1 MQILLS
7 ANYVYWHS
15 AVGQLLW
22 ESHTIA
28 LLAVLFLLWEQGH
41 QGQSAGAVEAVVQ
54 LEIAPA
60 AAVWDSTVLTQ
71 GQQGYQPYQQHQ
83 AQSEES
89 KGHWPPYRRCGR
101 GSWNKQKQH
110 SATKP
115 ASLLT
120 TQWYYLLS
128 DIASSSFSHLQSL
141 FSFFLTTVFVIAVLN
156 FMQSFQEISV
166 YSLRMS
172 INSGFSILE

>member
-7 ANYVYWHS
+7 ASYVCWHS
-15 AVGQLLW
+15 AVGQLLR

-28 LLAVLFLLWEQGH
+28 LLAVLFLLWEEGH

-54 LEIAPA
+54 LEIAPT

-89 KGHWPPYRRCGR
+89 KGHWLPYRRCGR
-101 GSWNKQKQH
+101 GSWNKPKPH

-120 TQWYYLLS
+120 TQWYYLLF

-141 FSFFLTTVFVIAVLN
+141 FFFFTTVFVIAVLN
-156 FMQSFQEISV
+156 FMQSFREISI

-172 INSGFSILE
+172 INSGFSILK